1 MDRFPKDA
9 VLSRVAA
16 CCEPREL
23 GRLCCVGSYPL
34 QSVALSAWRPLV
46 LKRFGQ
52 DAAPGQGRK
61 RYKELYFAT
70 KLPPGRPIGS
80 LRTLDTVR
88 FVITMEGTL
97 SLSDGA
103 RFRVQFIGVE
113 LQQDE
118 VVCSFKLQPRMH
130 QVRCT
135 PSFSD
140 LYDELLHVTNEVELP
155 EMNFEGHSRRV
166 EPANES
172 LDFLSVTAMRADG
185 ASAHLLCW
193 NEGVAEV
200 NTFSTESEEFCRDFV
215 MDQDTDVHEMLPMQ
229 FCFEDSDYERN
240 PDLNT
245 TMVTRF
251 KDDWQEGSECPIS
264 FHLGMYLEEHI
275 GSRRELTA
283 HEFGKLVHS
292 QLDEAGLP

>member
-1 MDRFPKDA
+1 M
-9 VLSRVAA
+9 
-16 CCEPREL
+16 
-23 GRLCCVGSYPL
+23 
-34 QSVALSAWRPLV
+34 

-70 KLPPGRPIGS
+70 KLPPGRPIRS
-80 LRTLDTVR
+80 RRTLDTVR

-113 LQQDE
+113 FQPDN
-118 VVCSFKLQPRMH
+118 VVSAFKLQPRMH

-185 ASAHLLCW
+185 ASTHLLCW

-200 NTFSTESEEFCRDFV
+200 NTFSTLDHGERSLV
-215 MDQDTDVHEMLPMQ
+215 MDQDTDVYEMLPMQ
-229 FCFEDSDYERN
+229 FCFEDSDYESN
-240 PDLNT
+240 PDLST

-264 FHLGMYLEEHI
+264 FHLGMYLEGNF

>member
-1 MDRFPKDA
+1 M
-9 VLSRVAA
+9 
-16 CCEPREL
+16 
-23 GRLCCVGSYPL
+23 
-34 QSVALSAWRPLV
+34 QSVALSAWRPLL

-70 KLPPGRPIGS
+70 TLPHGRPIRS
-80 LRTLDTVR
+80 SRTLDTVR

-103 RFRVQFIGVE
+103 RFRIQFIGVE

-118 VVCSFKLQPRMH
+118 VVSSFKLQPRMH

-140 LYDELLHVTNEVELP
+140 IYDELLHVTNEMELP
-155 EMNFEGHSRRV
+155 EMNFHEGHSKRV
-166 EPANES
+166 EPVNES

-200 NTFSTESEEFCRDFV
+200 NTFADEGLGQRSFV
-215 MDQDTDVHEMLPMQ
+215 MDHLTDLHEMLPMQ
-229 FCFEDSDYERN
+229 FCFEDSDDESN
-240 PDLNT
+240 PDLST
-245 TMVTRF
+245 TMVACF
-251 KDDWQEGSECPIS
+251 KDDWQEGSECPIG
-264 FHLGMYLEEHI
+264 FHLGMYLAENQ
-275 GSRRELTA
+275 RRTLARDSALTA
-283 HEFGKLVHS
+283 HEFGDLVHS
-292 QLDEAGLP
+292 QLDEAGRP

>member
-103 RFRVQFIGVE
+103 VLRVGDGPAP
-113 LQQDE
+113 DE
-118 VVCSFKLQPRMH
+118 VV
-130 QVRCT
+130 VVG
-135 PSFSD
+135 
-140 LYDELLHVTNEVELP
+140 LLL
-155 EMNFEGHSRRV
+155 GG
-166 EPANES
+166 
-172 LDFLSVTAMRADG
+172 LDVADG
-185 ASAHLLCW
+185 
-193 NEGVAEV
+193 
-200 NTFSTESEEFCRDFV
+200 R
-215 MDQDTDVHEMLPMQ
+215 
-229 FCFEDSDYERN
+229 ERGHGLA
-240 PDLNT
+240 P
-245 TMVTRF
+245 
-251 KDDWQEGSECPIS
+251 
-264 FHLGMYLEEHI
+264 
-275 GSRRELTA
+275 RR
-283 HEFGKLVHS
+283 G
-292 QLDEAGLP
+292 